1 MESKLS
7 PGDIRVSPPVTPDD
21 DLHKI
26 EHRYAHLEKSFSA
39 NRPKEDIAN
48 LRAAFEFSR
57 DQHIGQA
64 RKSGEPY
71 IIHPIAVAQIL
82 VDMHMDLVCVE
93 TALLHDVVE
102 DTGITIEDIRKRF
115 GPEVAVCVD
124 GVTKL
129 GKIQLYS
136 REEQQAESVRKMLLA
151 MVGDIRVILV
161 KLSDRLHNLR
171 TIGSLSR
178 EKQTR
183 IGQETLDIYSPIAH
197 RLGMGKVRA
206 ELEDLAF
213 AAIDPEA
220 HADIC
225 GQIEHKRKA
234 SQEFL
239 ERIQKSVEQKLAR
252 EGIPAR
258 VEGRV
263 KRPYSV
269 YLKLKKQ
276 KIPIEQVYD
285 LLALRI
291 ITDSL
296 KNCYAALGVIHNEWP
311 PIPGRIKDFIA
322 MPRQNGYQ
330 SLHTSVMGPGGQAFE
345 VQIRNEEMHRL
356 AEEGVAAHWKYKE
369 GRRGKSTEEQYVN
382 WMRQLVEWQ
391 QEMRDPGEFMSTLK
405 VDLYSDEVYVFTPK
419 GKVVVLPRESTP
431 VDFAYAIHSDVGN
444 ACVGSKVNNR
454 IVPLKYSLK
463 NGDVVEVL
471 TQPGHMPSKDW
482 LGFVRTSK
490 ARNKIKQIIN
500 ATERS
505 KAIEIGEKY
514 FEKEA
519 RRLSVSISKIDEAI
533 LAQVLEDYGVGKLE
547 DLFANLGYGKIE
559 ARPILMRL
567 SPERAALEEAKA
579 SEATPHP
586 ATQATLDKDAK
597 NLALRVKGLNDVM
610 IYRAPCCNPI
620 PGEAIV
626 GYITRGKGVAVHSLS
641 CSNVQNLMYEVERK
655 IDVEWAKS
663 GVESFDVQISIST
676 DDRPGMLAQFTQVL
690 FSENSNIRTLEA
702 RGDDERGDEGA
713 VVDMKIEV
721 RDKRQLEKILSAL
734 RRIPG
739 VRDIER
745 KS

>member
-1 MESKLS
+1 MEMNPS
-7 PGDIRVSPPVTPDD
+7 PDSPHEPADVV
-21 DLHKI
+21 
-26 EHRYAHLEKSFSA
+26 EARYLELERSFA
-39 NRPKEDIAN
+39 LNRPKEDLAKV
-48 LRAAFEFSR
+48 RAAFEFAR
-57 DQHIGQA
+57 EKHGTQA

-71 IIHPIAVAQIL
+71 ILHPIAVAQIL

-102 DTGITIEDIRKRF
+102 DTGVSVDEIRRRF
-115 GPEVAVCVD
+115 GNEVAVCVD

-129 GKIQLYS
+129 GKIHIYS

-220 HADIC
+220 HADIV

-239 ERIQKSVEQKLAR
+239 EGIQKSLEQKLAR
-252 EGIPAR
+252 ESVPAR
-258 VEGRV
+258 VEGRL

-330 SLHTSVMGPGGQAFE
+330 SLHTSVMGTGGQAFE
-345 VQIRNEEMHRL
+345 VQIRTEEMHRL

-369 GRRGKSTEEQYVN
+369 GRKGKSTEEQYVN

-431 VDFAYAIHSDVGN
+431 IDFAYSIHSDVGN
-444 ACVGSKVNNR
+444 ACVGAKVNNR

-482 LGFVRTSK
+482 LGFVKTSK

-519 RRLSVSISKIDEAI
+519 RRLSISISKMDEAI
-533 LAQVLEDYGVGKLE
+533 LAQVLEDYGVGKIE

-559 ARPILMRL
+559 ARPILMRFA
-567 SPERAALEEAKA
+567 PERASQEETKS
-579 SEATPHP
+579 SESP
-586 ATQATLDKDAK
+586 APQPPPSLLDKEAK
-597 NLALRVKGLNDVM
+597 NLTLRVKGLNDVM
-610 IYRAPCCNPI
+610 MYRATCCNPI

-626 GYITRGKGVAVHSLS
+626 GYITRGKGVAVHSVS
-641 CSNVQNLMYEVERK
+641 CTNVQNLMYEVERK

-663 GVESFDVQISIST
+663 GAESFDVQVSIMT

-690 FSENSNIRTLEA
+690 FNENSNIRSLEA
-702 RGDDERGDEGA
+702 RGDDDRGGDGA
-713 VVDMKIEV
+713 IVEMKIEV
-721 RDKRQLEKILSAL
+721 RDKRQLEKILAAL

>member
-1 MESKLS
+1 MEIK
-7 PGDIRVSPPVTPDD
+7 PKNAAPPASSVPEDSEAN
-21 DLHKI
+21 LV
-26 EHRYAHLEKSFSA
+26 ERRFLELEKSFSV
-39 NRPKEDIAN
+39 NRPKEDVTK
-48 LRAAFEFSR
+48 LRTAFEFAR
-57 DQHIGQA
+57 DQHAGQA
-64 RKSGEPY
+64 RKSGESF
-71 IIHPIAVAQIL
+71 ILHPLAVAKIL
-82 VDMHMDLVCVE
+82 ADMHMDLVCVE

-102 DTGITIEDIRKRF
+102 DTGITIEEIRKRF
-115 GPEVAVCVD
+115 GDEVATCVD

-183 IGQETLDIYSPIAH
+183 IGQETLDIYAPIAH

-206 ELEDLAF
+206 ELEHLAF
-213 AAIDPEA
+213 GAIDPEA
-220 HADIC
+220 QADIVR
-225 GQIEHKRKA
+225 QIEHKRKA
-234 SQEFL
+234 SLEFL
-239 ERIQKSVEQKLAR
+239 EGIQKIVEQKLAR
-252 EGIPAR
+252 ESIPAR
-258 VEGRV
+258 VECRL

-291 ITDSL
+291 ISDSL
-296 KNCYAALGVIHNEWP
+296 KNCYGALGVIHNEWP

-345 VQIRNEEMHRL
+345 VQIRTEEMHRL
-356 AEEGVAAHWKYKE
+356 AEEGVASHWKYKE
-369 GRRGKSTEEQYVN
+369 GRKGKSTEEQYVN

-419 GKVVVLPRESTP
+419 GKVVVLPRGSTP
-431 VDFAYAIHSDVGN
+431 VDFAYSIHSDVGN

-454 IVPLKYSLK
+454 IVQLKYSLK
-463 NGDVVEVL
+463 NGDVVEIL

-482 LGFVRTSK
+482 LGFVKTSK

-505 KAIEIGEKY
+505 KSIEIGEKY

-519 RRLSVSISKIDEAI
+519 RRLSISISKLDEGI
-533 LAQVLEDYGVGKLE
+533 LAQVLEDYGMSKLE
-547 DLFANLGYGKIE
+547 DIFANLGYGKLE
-559 ARPILMRL
+559 ARPILMRFA
-567 SPERAALEEAKA
+567 PERAQEEEAKA
-579 SEATPHP
+579 E
-586 ATQATLDKDAK
+586 QALAAVAPPEVPDKTLK
-597 NLALRVKGLNDVM
+597 NLALRVKCMNDVL
-610 IYRAPCCNPI
+610 IYRATCCNPI

-626 GYITRGKGVAVHSLS
+626 GYITRGKGVAVHRVS

-655 IDVEWAKS
+655 IDVEWAKT
-663 GVESFDVQISIST
+663 GVDSFDVQISITT
-676 DDRPGMLAQFTQVL
+676 DDRPGILAQFTQVL
-690 FSENSNIRTLEA
+690 FTENSNIRSLEA
-702 RGDDERGDEGA
+702 RGDEERGGDGA

>member
-1 MESKLS
+1 MPFDAVVE
-7 PGDIRVSPPVTPDD
+7 
-21 DLHKI
+21 
-26 EHRYAHLEKSFSA
+26 ERYAQLELSFSL
-39 NRPKEDIAN
+39 NRPKEDLAKI
-48 LRAAFEFSR
+48 RAAYEFSR
-57 DQHIGQA
+57 DRHRTQT

-71 IIHPIAVAQIL
+71 ILHPIAVAQVL
-82 VDMHMDLVCVE
+82 VDMQMDLVCVE

-102 DTGITIEDIRKRF
+102 DTGTSIEEIRQHF
-115 GPEVAVCVD
+115 GNEVAVCVD

-151 MVGDIRVILV
+151 MVSDIRVILV

-171 TIGSLSR
+171 TIKSLSR

-197 RLGMGKVRA
+197 RLGMGKVRS

-213 AAIDPEA
+213 RAIDPDA
-220 HADIC
+220 HLEIVE
-225 GQIEHKRKA
+225 QIENKRKA

-239 ERIQKSVEQKLAR
+239 DTIRKSVEQKLAR
-252 EGIPAR
+252 EGIPSR
-258 VEGRV
+258 VEGRL

-296 KNCYAALGVIHNEWP
+296 KNTYAALGVIHNEWP

-345 VQIRNEEMHRL
+345 VQIRTEEMHRL

-369 GRRGKSTEEQYVN
+369 GRRGKSEEEQYVK

-405 VDLYSDEVYVFTPK
+405 VDLYSEEVYVFTPK
-419 GKVVVLPRESTP
+419 GKVVALPRDSTP

-444 ACVGSKVNNR
+444 ACAGAKVNNR
-454 IVPLKYSLK
+454 IVPLRYALR
-463 NGDVVEVL
+463 NGDVAEIL

-482 LGFVRTSK
+482 LSFVKTSK
-490 ARNKIKQIIN
+490 AKNNIKQIIN

-519 RRLSVSISKIDEAI
+519 RRLNVSISKLDENI
-533 LAQVLEDYGVGKLE
+533 VRQVLEEYGVSKFE
-547 DLFANLGYGKIE
+547 DIYAQLGYGKIE
-559 ARPILMRL
+559 ARPILTRF
-567 SPERAALEEAKA
+567 SPERTALEESKA
-579 SEATPHP
+579 SEHHVPS
-586 ATQATLDKDAK
+586 ATQLLEKNAK
-597 NLALRVKGLNDVM
+597 NIALRVKGLNDVL
-610 IYRAPCCNPI
+610 IYRGSCCNPI

-641 CSNVQNLMYEVERK
+641 CSNVQNLLYEVERK

-663 GVESFDVQISIST
+663 ATESFDVQISIAT

-690 FSENSNIRTLEA
+690 FSENSNIRNLEA
-702 RGDDERGDEGA
+702 RGDTERDGEGA

>member
-1 MESKLS
+1 MESK
-7 PGDIRVSPPVTPDD
+7 VTPP
-21 DLHKI
+21 LPPTAQLSTEALI
-26 EHRYAHLEKSFSA
+26 EQRYAQLEQSFAS
-39 NRPKEDIAN
+39 NRPKEDLAKI
-48 LRAAFEFSR
+48 RAAFEFAR
-57 DQHIGQA
+57 DRHSTQTRQ
-64 RKSGEPY
+64 SGEPY
-71 IIHPIAVAQIL
+71 IFHPIAVAQVL
-82 VDMHMDLVCVE
+82 VDMQMDLVCVE

-102 DTGITIEDIRKRF
+102 DTGTSIDEIRKRF
-115 GPEVAVCVD
+115 GNEVAICVD

-151 MVGDIRVILV
+151 MVSDIRVILV

-197 RLGMGKVRA
+197 RLGMGKVRS

-213 AAIDPEA
+213 RAIDPDA
-220 HADIC
+220 HREIVE
-225 GQIEHKRKA
+225 QIENKRKA

-239 ERIQKSVEQKLAR
+239 DTIRKSVEQKLAR
-252 EGIPAR
+252 EGIPSR
-258 VEGRV
+258 VEGRL

-296 KNCYAALGVIHNEWP
+296 KNTYAALGVIHNEWP

-345 VQIRNEEMHRL
+345 VQIRTEEMHRL

-369 GRRGKSTEEQYVN
+369 GRRGKSEEEQYVK

-419 GKVVVLPRESTP
+419 GKVVVLPRDSTP
-431 VDFAYAIHSDVGN
+431 IDFAYAIHSDVGN
-444 ACVGSKVNNR
+444 ACVGAKVNNR
-454 IVPLKYSLK
+454 IVPLKYALR
-463 NGDVVEVL
+463 NGDVAEVL

-482 LGFVRTSK
+482 LSFVKTSK
-490 ARNKIKQIIN
+490 AKNKIKQIIN

-519 RRLSVSISKIDEAI
+519 RRLGVSISKLDPEIVKQLLD
-533 LAQVLEDYGVGKLE
+533 DYGVVKFE
-547 DLFANLGYGKIE
+547 DIYAQLGYGKIE
-559 ARPILMRL
+559 ARPILVRF
-567 SPERAALEEAKA
+567 SPERVALEEAKA
-579 SEATPHP
+579 QEQAATPP
-586 ATQATLDKDAK
+586 VNLLDKDAK
-597 NLALRVKGLNDVM
+597 NIALRVKGLNDVL

-626 GYITRGKGVAVHSLS
+626 GYITRGKGVSVHSVS
-641 CSNVQNLMYEVERK
+641 CTNVQNLLYEVERK
-655 IDVEWAKS
+655 IDVEWAKA
-663 GVESFDVQISIST
+663 GVESFDVQISIAT

-690 FSENSNIRTLEA
+690 FAENSNIRSLEA
-702 RGDDERGDEGA
+702 RGDFERDGEGA

-721 RDKRQLEKILSAL
+721 RDKRQLEKIITAL

>member
-1 MESKLS
+1 MEPK
-7 PGDIRVSPPVTPDD
+7 PKNIATRVSFVPDVS
-21 DLHKI
+21 DLNAVEQRFLK
-26 EHRYAHLEKSFSA
+26 LEQSFA
-39 NRPKEDIAN
+39 LNRPKEDVAK
-48 LRAAFEFSR
+48 LRVAFEFAR
-57 DQHIGQA
+57 DQHVGQS
-64 RKSGEPY
+64 RRSGESY
-71 IIHPIAVAQIL
+71 IFHPMAVAQIL

-102 DTGITIEDIRKRF
+102 DTGITIEEIRKRF
-115 GPEVAVCVD
+115 GNEVAICVD

-183 IGQETLDIYSPIAH
+183 IGQETLDIYAPIAH

-213 AAIDPEA
+213 GAIDPEGQ
-220 HADIC
+220 ADIVA
-225 GQIEHKRKA
+225 QIEHKRKA
-234 SQEFL
+234 SLEFL
-239 ERIQKSVEQKLAR
+239 ESIQKSVEQKLAR
-252 EGIPAR
+252 ESIPAR
-258 VEGRV
+258 VECRL

-291 ITDSL
+291 ISDSL
-296 KNCYAALGVIHNEWP
+296 KNCYGALGVIHNEWP

-345 VQIRNEEMHRL
+345 VQIRTEEMHRL

-369 GRRGKSTEEQYVN
+369 GRKGKSTEEQYVN

-419 GKVVVLPRESTP
+419 GKVVVLPRDSTP
-431 VDFAYAIHSDVGN
+431 VDFAYYIHSDVGN

-454 IVPLKYSLK
+454 IVQLKYSLK

-482 LGFVRTSK
+482 LGFVKTSK

-505 KAIEIGEKY
+505 KSIEIGEKY

-519 RRLSVSISKIDEAI
+519 RRLSISISKLDEGI
-533 LAQVLEDYGVGKLE
+533 LAQVLEDYGLSKLE
-547 DLFANLGYGKIE
+547 DIFANLGYGKLE
-559 ARPILMRL
+559 ARPILMRFA
-567 SPERAALEEAKA
+567 PERAHEEEVKAALAHAEIVAPEAV
-579 SEATPHP
+579 
-586 ATQATLDKDAK
+586 DKNLK
-597 NLALRVKGLNDVM
+597 NLALRVKGMNDVL
-610 IYRAPCCNPI
+610 IYRAICCNPI

-655 IDVEWAKS
+655 IDVEWAKT
-663 GVESFDVQISIST
+663 GVESFDVQISITT

-690 FSENSNIRTLEA
+690 FSENSNIRSLEA
-702 RGDDERGDEGA
+702 RGDEERGGDGA

>member
-1 MESKLS
+1 MEIKLKNAA
-7 PGDIRVSPPVTPDD
+7 PPASSVPEDSEAN
-21 DLHKI
+21 LV
-26 EHRYAHLEKSFSA
+26 ERRFLELEKSFSV
-39 NRPKEDIAN
+39 NRPKEDVTK
-48 LRAAFEFSR
+48 LRTAFEFAR
-57 DQHIGQA
+57 DQHAGQA
-64 RKSGEPY
+64 RKSGESF
-71 IIHPIAVAQIL
+71 ILHPLAVAKIL
-82 VDMHMDLVCVE
+82 ADMHMDLVCVE

-102 DTGITIEDIRKRF
+102 DTGITIEEIRKRF
-115 GPEVAVCVD
+115 GDEVATCVD

-183 IGQETLDIYSPIAH
+183 IGQETLDIYAPIAH

-206 ELEDLAF
+206 ELEHLAF
-213 AAIDPEA
+213 GAIDPEA
-220 HADIC
+220 QADIVR
-225 GQIEHKRKA
+225 QIEHKRKA
-234 SQEFL
+234 SLEFL
-239 ERIQKSVEQKLAR
+239 EGIQKSVEQKLAR
-252 EGIPAR
+252 ESIPAR
-258 VEGRV
+258 VECRL

-291 ITDSL
+291 ISDSL
-296 KNCYAALGVIHNEWP
+296 KNCYGALGVIHNEWP

-345 VQIRNEEMHRL
+345 VQIRTEEMHRL
-356 AEEGVAAHWKYKE
+356 AEEGVASHWKYKE
-369 GRRGKSTEEQYVN
+369 GRKGKSTEEQYVN

-419 GKVVVLPRESTP
+419 GKVVVLSRGSTP
-431 VDFAYAIHSDVGN
+431 VDFAYSIHSDVGN

-454 IVPLKYSLK
+454 IVQLKYSLK
-463 NGDVVEVL
+463 NGDVVEIL

-482 LGFVRTSK
+482 LGFVKTSK

-505 KAIEIGEKY
+505 KSIEIGEKY

-519 RRLSVSISKIDEAI
+519 RRLSISISKLDEGI
-533 LAQVLEDYGVGKLE
+533 LAQVLEDYGMSKLE
-547 DLFANLGYGKIE
+547 DVFANLGYGKLE
-559 ARPILMRL
+559 ARPILMRFA
-567 SPERAALEEAKA
+567 PERAQEEEAKA
-579 SEATPHP
+579 E
-586 ATQATLDKDAK
+586 QALAAVAPPEVPDKTLK
-597 NLALRVKGLNDVM
+597 NLALRVKGMNDVL
-610 IYRAPCCNPI
+610 IYRATCCNPI

-626 GYITRGKGVAVHSLS
+626 GYITRGKGVAVHRLS

-655 IDVEWAKS
+655 IDVEWAKT
-663 GVESFDVQISIST
+663 GVDSFDVQISITT
-676 DDRPGMLAQFTQVL
+676 DDRPGILAQFTQVL
-690 FSENSNIRTLEA
+690 FSENSNIRSLEA
-702 RGDDERGDEGA
+702 RGDEERGGDGA

>member
-1 MESKLS
+1 MEIK
-7 PGDIRVSPPVTPDD
+7 PKNAAPPASSVPEDSEAN
-21 DLHKI
+21 LV
-26 EHRYAHLEKSFSA
+26 ERRFLELEKSFSV
-39 NRPKEDIAN
+39 NRPKEDVTK
-48 LRAAFEFSR
+48 LRTAFEFAR
-57 DQHIGQA
+57 DQHAGQA
-64 RKSGEPY
+64 RKSGESF
-71 IIHPIAVAQIL
+71 ILHPLAVAKIL
-82 VDMHMDLVCVE
+82 ADMHMDLVCVE

-102 DTGITIEDIRKRF
+102 DTGITIEEIRKRF
-115 GPEVAVCVD
+115 GDEVATCVD

-183 IGQETLDIYSPIAH
+183 IGQETLDIYAPIAH

-206 ELEDLAF
+206 ELEHLAF
-213 AAIDPEA
+213 GAIDPEA
-220 HADIC
+220 QADIVR
-225 GQIEHKRKA
+225 QIEHKRKA
-234 SQEFL
+234 SLEFL
-239 ERIQKSVEQKLAR
+239 EGIQKIVEQKLAR
-252 EGIPAR
+252 ESIPAR
-258 VEGRV
+258 VECRL

-291 ITDSL
+291 ISDSL
-296 KNCYAALGVIHNEWP
+296 KNCYGALGVIHNEWP

-345 VQIRNEEMHRL
+345 VQIRTEEMHRL
-356 AEEGVAAHWKYKE
+356 AEEGVASHWKYKE
-369 GRRGKSTEEQYVN
+369 GRKGKSTEEQYVN

-391 QEMRDPGEFMSTLK
+391 QEMRDPGEFLSTLK

-419 GKVVVLPRESTP
+419 GKVVVLPRGSTP
-431 VDFAYAIHSDVGN
+431 VDFAYSIHSDVGN

-454 IVPLKYSLK
+454 IVQLKYSLK
-463 NGDVVEVL
+463 NGDVVEIL

-482 LGFVRTSK
+482 LGFVKTSK

-505 KAIEIGEKY
+505 KSIEIGEKY

-519 RRLSVSISKIDEAI
+519 RRLSISISKLDEGI
-533 LAQVLEDYGVGKLE
+533 LAQVLEDYGMSKLE
-547 DLFANLGYGKIE
+547 DIFANLGYGKLE
-559 ARPILMRL
+559 ARPILMRFA
-567 SPERAALEEAKA
+567 PERAQEEEAKA
-579 SEATPHP
+579 E
-586 ATQATLDKDAK
+586 QALAAQAPPEVPDKTLK
-597 NLALRVKGLNDVM
+597 NLALRVKGMNDVL
-610 IYRAPCCNPI
+610 IYRATCCNPI

-626 GYITRGKGVAVHSLS
+626 GYITRGKGVAVHRLS

-655 IDVEWAKS
+655 IDVEWAKT
-663 GVESFDVQISIST
+663 GVDSFDVQISITT
-676 DDRPGMLAQFTQVL
+676 DDRPGILAQFTQVL
-690 FSENSNIRTLEA
+690 FTENSNIRSLEA
-702 RGDDERGDEGA
+702 RGDEERGGDGA

>member
-1 MESKLS
+1 MEMKPKSAA
-7 PGDIRVSPPVTPDD
+7 PPASSVPEDSEAN
-21 DLHKI
+21 LV
-26 EHRYAHLEKSFSA
+26 ERRFLELEKLFSV
-39 NRPKEDIAN
+39 NRPKEDVTK
-48 LRAAFEFSR
+48 LRTAFEFAR
-57 DQHIGQA
+57 DQHVGQA
-64 RKSGEPY
+64 RKSGESF
-71 IIHPIAVAQIL
+71 ILHPLAVATIL
-82 VDMHMDLVCVE
+82 ADMHMDLVCVE

-102 DTGITIEDIRKRF
+102 DTGITIEEIRKRF
-115 GPEVAVCVD
+115 GDEVATCVD

-136 REEQQAESVRKMLLA
+136 REERQAESVRKMLLA

-183 IGQETLDIYSPIAH
+183 IGQETLDIYAPIAH

-206 ELEDLAF
+206 ELEHLAF
-213 AAIDPEA
+213 GAIDPEA
-220 HADIC
+220 QADIVR
-225 GQIEHKRKA
+225 QIEHKRKA
-234 SQEFL
+234 SLEFL
-239 ERIQKSVEQKLAR
+239 EGIQKSVEQKLAR
-252 EGIPAR
+252 ESIPAR
-258 VEGRV
+258 VECRL

-291 ITDSL
+291 ISDSL
-296 KNCYAALGVIHNEWP
+296 KNCYGALGVIHNEWP
-311 PIPGRIKDFIA
+311 PIPGRIKDFMA

-345 VQIRNEEMHRL
+345 VQIRTEEMHRL
-356 AEEGVAAHWKYKE
+356 AEEGVASHWKYKE
-369 GRRGKSTEEQYVN
+369 GRKGKSTEEQYVN
-382 WMRQLVEWQ
+382 WMRQMVEWQ
-391 QEMRDPGEFMSTLK
+391 QEMRDPGEFLSTLK

-419 GKVVVLPRESTP
+419 GKVVVLPRDSTP
-431 VDFAYAIHSDVGN
+431 VDFAYSIHSDVGN

-454 IVPLKYSLK
+454 IVQLKYSLK
-463 NGDVVEVL
+463 NGDVVEIL

-482 LGFVRTSK
+482 LGFVKTSK

-505 KAIEIGEKY
+505 KSIEIGEKY

-519 RRLSVSISKIDEAI
+519 RRLSISISKLDEGI
-533 LAQVLEDYGVGKLE
+533 LAQVLEDYGMSKLE
-547 DLFANLGYGKIE
+547 DIFANLGYGKLE
-559 ARPILMRL
+559 ARPILMRFA
-567 SPERAALEEAKA
+567 PERAQEEEEKAQQALAAVAPPEVPDK
-579 SEATPHP
+579 
-586 ATQATLDKDAK
+586 TLK
-597 NLALRVKGLNDVM
+597 NLALRVKGMNDVL
-610 IYRAPCCNPI
+610 IYRATCCNPI

-626 GYITRGKGVAVHSLS
+626 GYITRGKGVAVHRVS

-655 IDVEWAKS
+655 IDVEWAKT
-663 GVESFDVQISIST
+663 GVDSFDVQISITT
-676 DDRPGMLAQFTQVL
+676 DDRPGILAQFTQVL
-690 FSENSNIRTLEA
+690 FTENSNIRSLEA
-702 RGDDERGDEGA
+702 RGDEERGGDGA

>member
-1 MESKLS
+1 MEIK
-7 PGDIRVSPPVTPDD
+7 PKNAAPPASSVPEDSEAN
-21 DLHKI
+21 LV
-26 EHRYAHLEKSFSA
+26 ERRFLELEKSFSV
-39 NRPKEDIAN
+39 NRPKEDVTK
-48 LRAAFEFSR
+48 LRTAFEFAR
-57 DQHIGQA
+57 DQHAGQA
-64 RKSGEPY
+64 RKSGESF
-71 IIHPIAVAQIL
+71 ILHPLAVATIL
-82 VDMHMDLVCVE
+82 ADMHMDLVCVE

-102 DTGITIEDIRKRF
+102 DTGITIEEIRKRF
-115 GPEVAVCVD
+115 GDEVATCVD

-183 IGQETLDIYSPIAH
+183 IGQETLDIYAPIAH

-206 ELEDLAF
+206 ELEHLAF
-213 AAIDPEA
+213 GAIDPEA
-220 HADIC
+220 QADIVR
-225 GQIEHKRKA
+225 QIEHKRKA
-234 SQEFL
+234 SLEFL
-239 ERIQKSVEQKLAR
+239 EGIQKIVEQKLAR
-252 EGIPAR
+252 ESIPAR
-258 VEGRV
+258 VECRL

-291 ITDSL
+291 ISDSL
-296 KNCYAALGVIHNEWP
+296 KNCYGALGVIHNEWP

-345 VQIRNEEMHRL
+345 VQIRTEEMHRL
-356 AEEGVAAHWKYKE
+356 AEEGVASHWKYKE
-369 GRRGKSTEEQYVN
+369 GRKGKSTEEQYVN

-391 QEMRDPGEFMSTLK
+391 QEMRDPGEFLSTLK

-419 GKVVVLPRESTP
+419 GKVVVLPRDSTP
-431 VDFAYAIHSDVGN
+431 VDFAYSIHSDVGN

-454 IVPLKYSLK
+454 IVQLKYSLK
-463 NGDVVEVL
+463 NGDVVEIL

-482 LGFVRTSK
+482 LGFVKTSK

-505 KAIEIGEKY
+505 KSIEIGEKY

-519 RRLSVSISKIDEAI
+519 RRLSISISKLDEGI
-533 LAQVLEDYGVGKLE
+533 LAQVLEDYGMSKLE
-547 DLFANLGYGKIE
+547 DIFANLGYGKLE
-559 ARPILMRL
+559 ARPILMRFA
-567 SPERAALEEAKA
+567 PERAQEEEAKA
-579 SEATPHP
+579 E
-586 ATQATLDKDAK
+586 QALAAVAPPEVPDKTLK
-597 NLALRVKGLNDVM
+597 NLALRVKGMNDVL
-610 IYRAPCCNPI
+610 IYRATCCNPI

-626 GYITRGKGVAVHSLS
+626 GYITRGKGVAVHRLS

-655 IDVEWAKS
+655 IDVEWAKT
-663 GVESFDVQISIST
+663 GVDSFDVQISITT
-676 DDRPGMLAQFTQVL
+676 DDRPGILAQFTQVL
-690 FSENSNIRTLEA
+690 FTENSNIRSLEA
-702 RGDDERGDEGA
+702 RGDEERGGDGA

>member
-1 MESKLS
+1 MEIK
-7 PGDIRVSPPVTPDD
+7 PKNAGPPACSVPEDSEAN
-21 DLHKI
+21 LV
-26 EHRYAHLEKSFSA
+26 ERRFLELEKSFSV
-39 NRPKEDIAN
+39 NRPKEDVTK
-48 LRAAFEFSR
+48 LRTAFEFAR
-57 DQHIGQA
+57 DQHAGQA
-64 RKSGEPY
+64 RKSGESF
-71 IIHPIAVAQIL
+71 ILHPLAVATIL
-82 VDMHMDLVCVE
+82 ADMHMDLVCVE

-102 DTGITIEDIRKRF
+102 DTGITIEEIRKRF
-115 GPEVAVCVD
+115 GDEVATCVD

-136 REEQQAESVRKMLLA
+136 REERQAESVRKMLLA

-161 KLSDRLHNLR
+161 KLRDRLHNLR

-183 IGQETLDIYSPIAH
+183 IGQETLDIYAPIAH

-206 ELEDLAF
+206 ELEHLAF
-213 AAIDPEA
+213 GAIDPEA
-220 HADIC
+220 QADIVR
-225 GQIEHKRKA
+225 QIEHKRKA
-234 SQEFL
+234 SLEFL
-239 ERIQKSVEQKLAR
+239 EGIQKIVEQKLAR
-252 EGIPAR
+252 ESIPAR
-258 VEGRV
+258 VECRL

-291 ITDSL
+291 ISDSL
-296 KNCYAALGVIHNEWP
+296 KNCYGALGVIHNEWP

-345 VQIRNEEMHRL
+345 VQIRTEEMHRL
-356 AEEGVAAHWKYKE
+356 AEEGVASHWKYKE
-369 GRRGKSTEEQYVN
+369 GRKGKSTEEQYVN

-419 GKVVVLPRESTP
+419 GKVVVLPRGSTP
-431 VDFAYAIHSDVGN
+431 VDFAYSIHSDVGN

-454 IVPLKYSLK
+454 IVQLKYSLK
-463 NGDVVEVL
+463 NGDVVEIL

-482 LGFVRTSK
+482 LGFVKTSK

-505 KAIEIGEKY
+505 KSIEIGEKY

-519 RRLSVSISKIDEAI
+519 RRLSISISKLDEGI
-533 LAQVLEDYGVGKLE
+533 LAQVLEDYGMSKLE
-547 DLFANLGYGKIE
+547 DIFANLGYGKLE
-559 ARPILMRL
+559 ARPILMRFA
-567 SPERAALEEAKA
+567 PERAQEEEAKA
-579 SEATPHP
+579 E
-586 ATQATLDKDAK
+586 QALAAVAPPEVPDKTLK
-597 NLALRVKGLNDVM
+597 NLALRVKGMNDVL
-610 IYRAPCCNPI
+610 IYRATCCNPI

-626 GYITRGKGVAVHSLS
+626 GYITRGKGVAVHRLS

-655 IDVEWAKS
+655 IDVEWAKT
-663 GVESFDVQISIST
+663 GVDSFDVQISITT
-676 DDRPGMLAQFTQVL
+676 DDRPGILAQFTQVL
-690 FSENSNIRTLEA
+690 FTENSNIRSLDA
-702 RGDDERGDEGA
+702 RGDEERGGDGA

>member
-1 MESKLS
+1 MPAEAGAPVGFDPVEDRFLKLE
-7 PGDIRVSPPVTPDD
+7 R
-21 DLHKI
+21 
-26 EHRYAHLEKSFSA
+26 SFA
-39 NRPKEDIAN
+39 LNRPKEDIAKV
-48 LRAAFEFSR
+48 RGAFEFAR
-57 DQHIGQA
+57 DKHSGQL

-71 IIHPIAVAQIL
+71 ILHPLSVAQIMA
-82 VDMHMDLVCVE
+82 DMHMDLVCIQ

-102 DTGITIEDIRKRF
+102 DTGVGIDEIRRKF
-115 GPEVAVCVD
+115 GNEVAVCVD

-129 GKIQLYS
+129 GKIHLYS

-161 KLSDRLHNLR
+161 KLCDRLHNLR

-178 EKQTR
+178 EKQER

-220 HADIC
+220 HDDIVQ
-225 GQIEHKRKA
+225 QIEHKRKA

-239 ERIQKSVEQKLAR
+239 EGIQKSLEQKLGR
-252 EGIPAR
+252 ESIPAR
-258 VEGRV
+258 VEGRL

-330 SLHTSVMGPGGQAFE
+330 SLHTSVMGTGGQAFE
-345 VQIRNEEMHRL
+345 VQIRTEEMHRL

-369 GRRGKSTEEQYVN
+369 GRKGKSTEEQYVN

-444 ACVGSKVNNR
+444 ACVGAKVNNR
-454 IVPLKYSLK
+454 IVSLKYSLK
-463 NGDVVEVL
+463 NGDMVEVL

-482 LGFVRTSK
+482 LGFVKTPK

-505 KAIEIGEKY
+505 RAIEIGEKY

-519 RRLSVSISKIDEAI
+519 RRLSIPISRLDESI
-533 LAQVLEDYGVGKLE
+533 LAQVLEDYGVGRLE

-559 ARPILMRL
+559 PRPILMRFA
-567 SPERAALEEAKA
+567 PERAQEQPRAVELPPA
-579 SEATPHP
+579 PHP
-586 ATQATLDKDAK
+586 QQILDKDAK

-610 IYRAPCCNPI
+610 MYRATCCNPI

-626 GYITRGKGVAVHSLS
+626 GYITRGKGVAVHSVS
-641 CSNVQNLMYEVERK
+641 CTNVQNLMYEVERK
-655 IDVEWAKS
+655 IDVEWAKAS
-663 GVESFDVQISIST
+663 AESFDVQVSITT

-690 FSENSNIRTLEA
+690 FSENSNIRSLEA
-702 RGDDERGDEGA
+702 RGDERGGDGA
-713 VVDMKIEV
+713 IVEMKIEV
-721 RDKRQLEKILSAL
+721 RDKRQLEKILAAL

>member
-1 MESKLS
+1 METNTSS
-7 PGDIRVSPPVTPDD
+7 AVPSVRQSAADGTPVDVVTQ
-21 DLHKI
+21 
-26 EHRYAHLEKSFSA
+26 RYLELEKSFLDH
-39 NRPKEDIAN
+39 RPKEDAKRV
-48 LRAAFEFSR
+48 RAAYEFAR
-57 DQHIGQA
+57 EKHGTQA

-71 IIHPIAVAQIL
+71 ILHPIAVAQIL

-102 DTGITIEDIRKRF
+102 DTGVPIDEIRRLF
-115 GPEVAVCVD
+115 GNEVAVCVD

-129 GKIQLYS
+129 GKLQLYS

-171 TIGSLSR
+171 TIGSLTR
-178 EKQTR
+178 EKQQR
-183 IGQETLDIYSPIAH
+183 IGQETLDIYAPIAH
-197 RLGMGKVRA
+197 RLGMGKMRA

-220 HADIC
+220 HTDIV

-234 SQEFL
+234 SHEFL
-239 ERIQKSVEQKLAR
+239 EGIRKSLEQKLAR

-258 VEGRV
+258 VEGRL

-269 YLKLKKQ
+269 YLKLRKQ

-291 ITDSL
+291 VTDSL

-322 MPRQNGYQ
+322 MPRPNGYQ

-345 VQIRNEEMHRL
+345 VQIRTEEMHRL

-369 GRRGKSTEEQYVN
+369 GRKGKTTEEQYVT

-419 GKVVVLPRESTP
+419 GKVVVLPRDSTP

-444 ACVGSKVNNR
+444 ACVGAKVNNR
-454 IVPLKYSLK
+454 IVPLKYVLK
-463 NGDVVEVL
+463 NGDMVEVL

-482 LGFVRTSK
+482 LGFVKTSK

-500 ATERS
+500 APERS
-505 KAIEIGEKY
+505 KAIEIGEK
-514 FEKEA
+514 
-519 RRLSVSISKIDEAI
+519 
-533 LAQVLEDYGVGKLE
+533 
-547 DLFANLGYGKIE
+547 
-559 ARPILMRL
+559 
-567 SPERAALEEAKA
+567 
-579 SEATPHP
+579 
-586 ATQATLDKDAK
+586 
-597 NLALRVKGLNDVM
+597 
-610 IYRAPCCNPI
+610 
-620 PGEAIV
+620 
-626 GYITRGKGVAVHSLS
+626 
-641 CSNVQNLMYEVERK
+641 
-655 IDVEWAKS
+655 
-663 GVESFDVQISIST
+663 
-676 DDRPGMLAQFTQVL
+676 
-690 FSENSNIRTLEA
+690 
-702 RGDDERGDEGA
+702 
-713 VVDMKIEV
+713 
-721 RDKRQLEKILSAL
+721 
-734 RRIPG
+734 
-739 VRDIER
+739 
-745 KS
+745 

>member
-1 MESKLS
+1 MEVKGNEAEKNPL
-7 PGDIRVSPPVTPDD
+7 PDA
-21 DLHKI
+21 L
-26 EHRYAHLEKSFSA
+26 RYDALVEQRFVQLEKVFAA
-39 NRPKEDIAN
+39 NRPKEDLTK
-48 LRAAFEFSR
+48 LRIAFEFAR
-57 DQHIGQA
+57 DRHGLQT

-71 IIHPIAVAQIL
+71 ILHPIAVAQIL
-82 VDMHMDLVCVE
+82 ADMQMDLVTVE

-102 DTGITIEDIRKRF
+102 DTGTGIDEIQKLF
-115 GPEVAVCVD
+115 GNEVAACVD

-129 GKIQLYS
+129 GKIHLYS

-151 MVGDIRVILV
+151 MVSDIRVIIV
-161 KLSDRLHNLR
+161 KLADRLHNLH
-171 TIGSLSR
+171 TIDSLSR

-183 IGQETLDIYSPIAH
+183 IGQETLDIYAPIAH
-197 RLGMGKVRA
+197 RLGMGKMRS

-213 AAIDPEA
+213 HAIDPEA
-220 HADIC
+220 HADIV
-225 GQIEHKRKA
+225 GQIENKRKA

-239 ERIQKSVEQKLAR
+239 DGIRKILEQKLAR
-252 EGIPAR
+252 ESIPAR
-258 VEGRV
+258 VEGRL

-330 SLHTSVMGPGGQAFE
+330 SLHTSVMGNTGQAFE
-345 VQIRNEEMHRL
+345 VQIRTEEMHRL

-369 GRRGKSTEEQYVN
+369 GQRHKSEEEQYIK

-419 GKVVVLPRESTP
+419 GKVVVLPRDSTP

-444 ACVGSKVNNR
+444 ACVGAKVNNR
-454 IVPLKYSLK
+454 IVPLRYALR
-463 NGDVVEVL
+463 NGDVAEVL

-482 LGFVRTSK
+482 LSFVKTSK

-519 RRLSVSISKIDEAI
+519 RRLSIPISKLDEDI
-533 LAQVLEDYGVGKLE
+533 LKQVLEDYGVGKLE
-547 DLFANLGYGKIE
+547 DLYANLGYGKIE
-559 ARPILMRL
+559 ARPILIRF
-567 SPERAALEEAKA
+567 SPEHAAQEEARVQELA
-579 SEATPHP
+579 AQAPVYNP
-586 ATQATLDKDAK
+586 ADKELK
-597 NLALRVKGLNDVM
+597 NLALRVKGVNDVLL
-610 IYRAPCCNPI
+610 YRASCCNPI
-620 PGEAIV
+620 PGEPIV
-626 GYITRGKGVAVHSLS
+626 GYITRGKGVAVHSIN
-641 CSNVQNLMYEVERK
+641 CTNVQNLLYEVERK
-655 IDVEWAKS
+655 IDVEWAKT
-663 GVESFDVQISIST
+663 GVESFDVQISIMT

-702 RGDDERGDEGA
+702 RGDMERDGDGA
-713 VVDMKIEV
+713 VVEMKIEV
-721 RDKRQLEKILSAL
+721 RDQRQLDKILSAL

-745 KS
+745 KA

>member
-1 MESKLS
+1 MESKRS
-7 PGDIRVSPPVTPDD
+7 PGDISVSIPLTQDD
-21 DLHKI
+21 DPYQI
-26 EHRYAHLEKSFSA
+26 EARYAQLEKSFSA
-39 NRPKEDIAN
+39 NRPKEDLAKV
-48 LRAAFEFSR
+48 RAAFEYSR
-57 DQHIGQA
+57 DQHAGQA

-102 DTGITIEDIRKRF
+102 DTGITIDEIRKRF

-225 GQIEHKRKA
+225 SQIEHKRKA

-239 ERIQKSVEQKLAR
+239 EGIQKSVEQKLAR

-258 VEGRV
+258 VEGRL

-269 YLKLKKQ
+269 YVKLKKQ

-330 SLHTSVMGPGGQAFE
+330 SLHTSVMGTGGQAFE

-431 VDFAYAIHSDVGN
+431 VDFAYSIHSDVGN

-482 LGFVRTSK
+482 LGFVKTSK

-519 RRLSVSISKIDEAI
+519 RRLSVPISKIDDAL

-567 SPERAALEEAKA
+567 SPERAAQEETRAA
-579 SEATPHP
+579 ETT
-586 ATQATLDKDAK
+586 TQPTVHANIDKEAK

-626 GYITRGKGVAVHSLS
+626 GYITRGKGVAVHSIS
-641 CSNVQNLMYEVERK
+641 CTNVQNLMYEVERK
-655 IDVEWAKS
+655 IDVEWAKT
-663 GVESFDVQISIST
+663 GVESFDVQISITT

-690 FSENSNIRTLEA
+690 FSENSNIRSLEA
-702 RGDDERGDEGA
+702 RGDDDRDGA

>member
-1 MESKLS
+1 MEIK
-7 PGDIRVSPPVTPDD
+7 PKNAAPPASSVPEDSEAN
-21 DLHKI
+21 LV
-26 EHRYAHLEKSFSA
+26 ERRFLELEKSFSV
-39 NRPKEDIAN
+39 NRPKEDVTK
-48 LRAAFEFSR
+48 LRTAFEFAR
-57 DQHIGQA
+57 DQHAGQA
-64 RKSGEPY
+64 RKSGESF
-71 IIHPIAVAQIL
+71 ILHPLAVATIL
-82 VDMHMDLVCVE
+82 ADMHMDLVCVE

-102 DTGITIEDIRKRF
+102 DTGITIEEIRKRF
-115 GPEVAVCVD
+115 GDEVATCVD

-136 REEQQAESVRKMLLA
+136 REERQAESVRKMLLA

-183 IGQETLDIYSPIAH
+183 IGQETLDIYAPIAH

-206 ELEDLAF
+206 ELEHLAF
-213 AAIDPEA
+213 GAIDPEA
-220 HADIC
+220 QADIVR
-225 GQIEHKRKA
+225 QIEHKRKA
-234 SQEFL
+234 SLEFL
-239 ERIQKSVEQKLAR
+239 EGIQKSVEQKLAR
-252 EGIPAR
+252 ESIPAR
-258 VEGRV
+258 VECRL

-291 ITDSL
+291 ISDSL
-296 KNCYAALGVIHNEWP
+296 KNCYGALGVIHNEWP

-345 VQIRNEEMHRL
+345 VQIRTEEMHRL
-356 AEEGVAAHWKYKE
+356 AEEGVASHWKYKE
-369 GRRGKSTEEQYVN
+369 GRKGKSTEEQYVN

-391 QEMRDPGEFMSTLK
+391 QEMRDPGEFLSTLK

-419 GKVVVLPRESTP
+419 GKVVVLPRDSTP
-431 VDFAYAIHSDVGN
+431 VDFAYSIHSDVGN

-454 IVPLKYSLK
+454 IVQLKYSLK
-463 NGDVVEVL
+463 NGDVVEIL

-482 LGFVRTSK
+482 LGFVKTSK

-505 KAIEIGEKY
+505 KSIEIGEKY

-519 RRLSVSISKIDEAI
+519 RRLSISISKLDEGI
-533 LAQVLEDYGVGKLE
+533 LAQVLEDYGMSKLE
-547 DLFANLGYGKIE
+547 DIFANLGYGKLE
-559 ARPILMRL
+559 ARPILMRFA
-567 SPERAALEEAKA
+567 PERAQEEEAKA
-579 SEATPHP
+579 E
-586 ATQATLDKDAK
+586 QALAAVAPPEVPDKTLK
-597 NLALRVKGLNDVM
+597 NLALRVKGMNDVL
-610 IYRAPCCNPI
+610 IYRATCCNPI

-626 GYITRGKGVAVHSLS
+626 GYITRGKGVAVHRLS

-655 IDVEWAKS
+655 IDVEWAKT
-663 GVESFDVQISIST
+663 GVDSFDVQISITT
-676 DDRPGMLAQFTQVL
+676 DDRPGILAQFTQVL
-690 FSENSNIRTLEA
+690 FTENSNIRSLEA
-702 RGDDERGDEGA
+702 RGDEERGGDGA

>member
-1 MESKLS
+1 MESKSS
-7 PGDIRVSPPVTPDD
+7 PGSISVSAPLTKDD
-21 DLHKI
+21 DLYRI
-26 EHRYAHLEKSFSA
+26 EDRYAQLEKSFSS
-39 NRPKEDIAN
+39 NRPKEDLAKV
-48 LRAAFEFSR
+48 RAAFEFSR

-102 DTGITIEDIRKRF
+102 DTGVTIDEIRKRF

-161 KLSDRLHNLR
+161 KLCDRLHNLR

-239 ERIQKSVEQKLAR
+239 EGIQKSVEQKLAR

-330 SLHTSVMGPGGQAFE
+330 SLHTSVMGTGGQAFE

-567 SPERAALEEAKA
+567 SPERAAQEEAKA
-579 SEATPHP
+579 SEAVAPP
-586 ATQATLDKDAK
+586 PSQANMDKEAK

-626 GYITRGKGVAVHSLS
+626 GYITRGKGVAVHSIS
-641 CSNVQNLMYEVERK
+641 CTNVQNLMYEVERK

-663 GVESFDVQISIST
+663 GVESFDVQISITT
-676 DDRPGMLAQFTQVL
+676 DDRPGMLAQFTQIL
-690 FSENSNIRTLEA
+690 FSENSNIRSLEA
-702 RGDDERGDEGA
+702 RGDDDRDGA

>member
-1 MESKLS
+1 VPAEAGAPVGFDPVEDRFLKLE
-7 PGDIRVSPPVTPDD
+7 R
-21 DLHKI
+21 
-26 EHRYAHLEKSFSA
+26 SFA
-39 NRPKEDIAN
+39 LNRPKEDIAKV
-48 LRAAFEFSR
+48 RGAFEFAR
-57 DQHIGQA
+57 DKHSGQL

-71 IIHPIAVAQIL
+71 ILHPLSVAQIMA
-82 VDMHMDLVCVE
+82 DMHMDLVCIQ

-102 DTGITIEDIRKRF
+102 DTGVGIDEIRRKF
-115 GPEVAVCVD
+115 GNEVAVCVD

-129 GKIQLYS
+129 GKIHLYS

-161 KLSDRLHNLR
+161 KLCDRLHNLR

-178 EKQTR
+178 EKQER

-220 HADIC
+220 HDDIVQ
-225 GQIEHKRKA
+225 QIEHKRKA

-239 ERIQKSVEQKLAR
+239 EGIQKSLEQKLGR
-252 EGIPAR
+252 ESIPAR
-258 VEGRV
+258 VEGRL

-330 SLHTSVMGPGGQAFE
+330 SLHTSVMGTGGQAFE
-345 VQIRNEEMHRL
+345 VQIRTEEMHRL

-369 GRRGKSTEEQYVN
+369 GRKGKSTEEQYVN

-444 ACVGSKVNNR
+444 ACVGAKVNNR
-454 IVPLKYSLK
+454 IVSLKYSLK
-463 NGDVVEVL
+463 NGDMVEVL

-482 LGFVRTSK
+482 LGFVKTPK

-505 KAIEIGEKY
+505 RAIEIGEKY

-519 RRLSVSISKIDEAI
+519 RRLSIPISRLDESI
-533 LAQVLEDYGVGKLE
+533 LAQVLEDYGVGRLE

-559 ARPILMRL
+559 PRPILMRFA
-567 SPERAALEEAKA
+567 PERAQEQPRAVELPPA
-579 SEATPHP
+579 PHP
-586 ATQATLDKDAK
+586 QQILDKDAK

-610 IYRAPCCNPI
+610 MYRATCCNPI

-626 GYITRGKGVAVHSLS
+626 GYITRGKGVAVHSVS
-641 CSNVQNLMYEVERK
+641 CTNVQNLMYEVERK
-655 IDVEWAKS
+655 IDVEWAKAS
-663 GVESFDVQISIST
+663 AESFDVQVSITT

-690 FSENSNIRTLEA
+690 FSENSNIRSLEA
-702 RGDDERGDEGA
+702 RGDERGGDGA
-713 VVDMKIEV
+713 IVEMKIEV
-721 RDKRQLEKILSAL
+721 RDKRQLEKILAAL

>member
-1 MESKLS
+1 MDLTGVIEESVQK
-7 PGDIRVSPPVTPDD
+7 GYER
-21 DLHKI
+21 
-26 EHRYAHLEKSFSA
+26 LEQTFAA
-39 NRPKEDIAN
+39 NRPKEDLER
-48 LRAAFEFSR
+48 LRAAFDFAYA
-57 DQHIGQA
+57 QHAGQL

-71 IIHPIAVAQIL
+71 IIHPVAVAQIL
-82 VDMHMDLVCVE
+82 ADMNMDLVCVQ

-102 DTGITIEDIRKRF
+102 DTSVTVEEIRRRF
-115 GPEVAVCVD
+115 GSEVAVCVD

-171 TIGSLSR
+171 TIGSLNR
-178 EKQTR
+178 DKQNR
-183 IGQETLDIYSPIAH
+183 IGQETLDIYAPIAH

-213 AAIDPEA
+213 GAIDPEA
-220 HADIC
+220 HADIVN
-225 GQIEHKRKA
+225 QIEHKRKA

-239 ERIQKSVEQKLAR
+239 EGIRKSLEQKLSR
-252 EGIPAR
+252 ESIPAR
-258 VEGRV
+258 VEGRL

-269 YLKLKKQ
+269 YVKLRKQ

-322 MPRQNGYQ
+322 MPRPNGYQ

-345 VQIRNEEMHRL
+345 VQIRTEEMHKL

-369 GRRGKSTEEQYVN
+369 GRRGKTTEEQYVT

-405 VDLYSDEVYVFTPK
+405 VDLYADEVYVFTPK

-431 VDFAYAIHSDVGN
+431 VDFAYSIHSDVGN
-444 ACVGSKVNNR
+444 ACVGAKVNNR
-454 IVPLKYSLK
+454 IVPLKYALK

-482 LGFVRTSK
+482 LSFVKTSK

-519 RRLSVSISKIDEAI
+519 RRLSISIAKLDEAI
-533 LAQVLEDYGVGKLE
+533 LAQVLADYGVGKLE
-547 DLFANLGYGKIE
+547 DIFANLGYGKIE
-559 ARPILMRL
+559 ARPILLRFA
-567 SPERAALEEAKA
+567 PERNAVEDSRGATEVSVPHATHDKEAKDL
-579 SEATPHP
+579 T
-586 ATQATLDKDAK
+586 
-597 NLALRVKGLNDVM
+597 LRVKGLNDVL
-610 IYRAPCCNPI
+610 IYRASCCNPL

-626 GYITRGKGVAVHSLS
+626 GYITRGKGVAVHSVS
-641 CSNVQNLMYEVERK
+641 CTNVQNLLYEVERK

-663 GVESFDVQISIST
+663 GIENESFDVQISIMT

-690 FSENSNIRTLEA
+690 FSESSNIRSLEA
-702 RGDDERGDEGA
+702 RGDMDRGGDGA
-713 VVDMKIEV
+713 IVDMKIEV
-721 RDKRQLEKILSAL
+721 RDKRQLEKILGAL

>member
-1 MESKLS
+1 MDIKPILYATSVPPDAVPAGPLNVVEIAYQKLES
-7 PGDIRVSPPVTPDD
+7 
-21 DLHKI
+21 
-26 EHRYAHLEKSFSA
+26 AFAA
-39 NRPKEDIAN
+39 NRPKEDLAK
-48 LRAAFEFSR
+48 LRTAFEFAR
-57 DQHIGQA
+57 DQHHGQA
-64 RKSGEPY
+64 RRSGEPY
-71 IIHPIAVAQIL
+71 ILHPIAVAQIL
-82 VDMHMDLVCVE
+82 AEMHMDLVCVE
-93 TALLHDVVE
+93 TALLHDIVE
-102 DTGITIEDIRKRF
+102 DTKINIDEIRRRF
-115 GPEVAVCVD
+115 GNEVAVCVD

-171 TIGSLSR
+171 TIGSLTR

-183 IGQETLDIYSPIAH
+183 IGQETLDIYAPIAH
-197 RLGMGKVRA
+197 RLGMGKVRS

-220 HADIC
+220 HTDIV

-239 ERIQKSVEQKLAR
+239 EGIQKSVEQKLAR

-258 VEGRV
+258 VEGRL

-269 YLKLKKQ
+269 YVKLKKQ

-296 KNCYAALGVIHNEWP
+296 KNCYAGLGVIHNEWP

-330 SLHTSVMGPGGQAFE
+330 SLHTSVMGTGGQAFE
-345 VQIRNEEMHRL
+345 VQIRTEEMHRL

-419 GKVVVLPRESTP
+419 GKVVVLPKESTP

-444 ACVGSKVNNR
+444 ACVGSKISNR

-463 NGDVVEVL
+463 NGDVVEIL

-519 RRLSVSISKIDEAI
+519 RRLSISISKLDDSI
-533 LAQVLEDYGVGKLE
+533 LHQVLEDYGVGKLE

-559 ARPILMRL
+559 ARPILMRFA
-567 SPERAALEEAKA
+567 PERAIGEEQRAA
-579 SEATPHP
+579 EAPIGNS
-586 ATQATLDKDAK
+586 QGVLDKDLK

-626 GYITRGKGVAVHSLS
+626 GYITRGKGVAVHSIS

-663 GVESFDVQISIST
+663 GVESFDVQISITT
-676 DDRPGMLAQFTQVL
+676 DDRPGMLAQFTQTL
-690 FSENSNIRTLEA
+690 FSENSNIRSLEA
-702 RGDDERGDEGA
+702 RGDEERGGEGA
-713 VVDMKIEV
+713 VVEMKIEV
-721 RDKRQLEKILSAL
+721 RDKRQLEKILSTL

>member
-1 MESKLS
+1 MESLS
-7 PGDIRVSPPVTPDD
+7 TSELVSLPAPPEDFDAKVAAAFV
-21 DLHKI
+21 
-26 EHRYAHLEKSFSA
+26 RLEESFAA
-39 NRPKEDIAN
+39 NRPKEDISKV
-48 LRAAFEFSR
+48 RAAFEFS
-57 DQHIGQA
+57 QAHHTGQA

-93 TALLHDVVE
+93 TALLHDIVE
-102 DTGITIEDIRKRF
+102 DTTVTLDEIRKRF
-115 GPEVAVCVD
+115 GNEVALCVD

-129 GKIQLYS
+129 SKLQIYS

-171 TIGSLSR
+171 TIGSLNR
-178 EKQTR
+178 DKQTR
-183 IGQETLDIYSPIAH
+183 IAQETLDIYAPIAH

-206 ELEDLAF
+206 ELEELSLAV
-213 AAIDPEA
+213 IDPEGY
-220 HADIC
+220 ADIV
-225 GQIEHKRKA
+225 GQIETKRKVT
-234 SQEFL
+234 QEFL
-239 ERIQKSVEQKLAR
+239 EGIRKLLEQKLGR
-252 EGIPAR
+252 ESIPAR
-258 VEGRV
+258 VEGRL

-269 YLKLKKQ
+269 YLKLRKQ

-291 ITDSL
+291 ITDST

-311 PIPGRIKDFIA
+311 PIPGRIKDHIA
-322 MPRQNGYQ
+322 MPRANGYQ

-345 VQIRNEEMHRL
+345 VQIRTEEMHRQ
-356 AEEGVAAHWKYKE
+356 AEEGVASHWKYKE
-369 GRRGKSTEEQYVN
+369 GRRGQTAEEQYVN

-405 VDLYSDEVYVFTPK
+405 TDLYSDEVYVFTPK
-419 GKVVVLPRESTP
+419 GKVVVLPKMSTP

-444 ACVGSKVNNR
+444 ACVGAKISNR
-454 IVPLKYSLK
+454 IVPLKYILK
-463 NGDVVEVL
+463 NGDVIEVL

-482 LGFVRTSK
+482 LSFVKTSK
-490 ARNKIKQIIN
+490 AKNKIKQIIN

-505 KAIEIGEKY
+505 KAIEIGQKY

-519 RRLSVSISKIDEAI
+519 RRLSIPVSRLDSAI
-533 LAQVLEDYGVGKLE
+533 LADVLADYGVGKME
-547 DLFANLGYGKIE
+547 DLYATLGYGKAE
-559 ARPILMRL
+559 ARPILMRFA
-567 SPERAALEEAKA
+567 PERENTELPKPEE
-579 SEATPHP
+579 SP
-586 ATQATLDKDAK
+586 AQQTWDREVKD
-597 NLALRVKGLNDVM
+597 LALRVRGMNDVM
-610 IYRAPCCNPI
+610 MYRASCCNPI

-626 GYITRGKGVAVHSLS
+626 GYITRGKGVAVHSVN
-641 CSNVQNLMYEVERK
+641 CTNVQNLLYEVERK
-655 IDVEWAKS
+655 IEVEWAKE
-663 GVESFDVQISIST
+663 GIESFDVQISIMT

-690 FSENSNIRTLEA
+690 FSENSNIRSLEA
-702 RGDDERGDEGA
+702 RGDSERGGDGA
-713 VVDMKIEV
+713 IVEIKIEV
-721 RDKRQLEKILSAL
+721 KDKRQLEKILSAL

>member
-1 MESKLS
+1 MEINLKNAAT
-7 PGDIRVSPPVTPDD
+7 RVSALPDD
-21 DLHKI
+21 SGSNLV
-26 EHRYAHLEKSFSA
+26 ERRFQELEQSFSL
-39 NRPKEDIAN
+39 NRPKEDVAK
-48 LRAAFEFSR
+48 LRTAFEFAR
-57 DQHIGQA
+57 DQHLGQA
-64 RKSGEPY
+64 RRSGEPY
-71 IIHPIAVAQIL
+71 ILHPMAVAQIL

-102 DTGITIEDIRKRF
+102 DTGITIEEIRKRF
-115 GPEVAVCVD
+115 GNEVAVCVD

-183 IGQETLDIYSPIAH
+183 IGQETLDIYAPIAH

-213 AAIDPEA
+213 RAIDPEA
-220 HADIC
+220 QADIV

-234 SQEFL
+234 SLEFL
-239 ERIQKSVEQKLAR
+239 EGIQKSVEQKLAR
-252 EGIPAR
+252 ESIPAR
-258 VEGRV
+258 VECRL

-291 ITDSL
+291 ISDSL
-296 KNCYAALGVIHNEWP
+296 KNCYGALGVIHNEWP

-345 VQIRNEEMHRL
+345 VQIRTEEMHRL

-369 GRRGKSTEEQYVN
+369 GRKGKSTEEQYVN

-419 GKVVVLPRESTP
+419 GKVVVLPRDSTP
-431 VDFAYAIHSDVGN
+431 VDFAYYIHSDVGN

-454 IVPLKYSLK
+454 IVQLKYSLK

-482 LGFVRTSK
+482 LGFVKTSK

-505 KAIEIGEKY
+505 KSIEIGEKY

-519 RRLSVSISKIDEAI
+519 RRLSISISKLDEGI
-533 LAQVLEDYGVGKLE
+533 LAQVLEDYGMSKLE
-547 DLFANLGYGKIE
+547 DIFANLGYGKLE
-559 ARPILMRL
+559 ARPILMRFA
-567 SPERAALEEAKA
+567 PERAQEEAKA
-579 SEATPHP
+579 E
-586 ATQATLDKDAK
+586 QALAAAAPPEVLDKNLK
-597 NLALRVKGLNDVM
+597 NLALRVKGLNDVL
-610 IYRAPCCNPI
+610 IYRATCCNPI

-626 GYITRGKGVAVHSLS
+626 GYITRGKGVAVHRLS

-655 IDVEWAKS
+655 IDVEWAKT
-663 GVESFDVQISIST
+663 GVESFDVQISITT

-690 FSENSNIRTLEA
+690 FSENSNIRSLEA
-702 RGDDERGDEGA
+702 RGDEERGGDGA

>member
-1 MESKLS
+1 MESK
-7 PGDIRVSPPVTPDD
+7 PKNTATRVSPVPDAS
-21 DLHKI
+21 DLNAV
-26 EHRYAHLEKSFSA
+26 EQRFLALEQSFA
-39 NRPKEDIAN
+39 LNRPKEDVAK
-48 LRAAFEFSR
+48 LRTAFEFAR
-57 DQHIGQA
+57 DQHVGQS
-64 RKSGEPY
+64 RRSGESY
-71 IIHPIAVAQIL
+71 IFHPIAVAQIL
-82 VDMHMDLVCVE
+82 VDMNMDLVCVE

-102 DTGITIEDIRKRF
+102 DTGITIEEIRKRF
-115 GPEVAVCVD
+115 GNEVAICVD

-183 IGQETLDIYSPIAH
+183 IGQETLDIYAPIAH

-213 AAIDPEA
+213 GAIDPEGQ
-220 HADIC
+220 ADILA
-225 GQIEHKRKA
+225 QIEHKRKA
-234 SQEFL
+234 SLEFL
-239 ERIQKSVEQKLAR
+239 EGIQKSVEQKLAR
-252 EGIPAR
+252 ESIPAR
-258 VEGRV
+258 VECRL

-291 ITDSL
+291 ISDSL
-296 KNCYAALGVIHNEWP
+296 KNCYGALGVIHNEWP

-345 VQIRNEEMHRL
+345 VQIRTEEMHRL

-369 GRRGKSTEEQYVN
+369 GRKGKSTEEQYVN
-382 WMRQLVEWQ
+382 WMRQLIEWQ

-419 GKVVVLPRESTP
+419 GKVVVLPRDSTP
-431 VDFAYAIHSDVGN
+431 VDFAYYIHSDVGN

-454 IVPLKYSLK
+454 IVQLKYSLK

-482 LGFVRTSK
+482 LGFVKTSK

-505 KAIEIGEKY
+505 KSIEIGEKY

-519 RRLSVSISKIDEAI
+519 RRLSISISKLDEGI
-533 LAQVLEDYGVGKLE
+533 LAQVLEDYGLSKLE
-547 DLFANLGYGKIE
+547 DIFANLGYGKLE
-559 ARPILMRL
+559 ARPILMRFA
-567 SPERAALEEAKA
+567 PERAHEEEVKEELAHA
-579 SEATPHP
+579 AIVAPEAV
-586 ATQATLDKDAK
+586 DKNLK
-597 NLALRVKGLNDVM
+597 NLALRVKGMNDVL
-610 IYRAPCCNPI
+610 IYRAICCNPI

-655 IDVEWAKS
+655 IDVEWAKT
-663 GVESFDVQISIST
+663 GVESFDVQISITT

-690 FSENSNIRTLEA
+690 FSENSNIRSLEA
-702 RGDDERGDEGA
+702 RGDEERGGDGA